1 MAVAVFHVLKITLLN
16 VFDYVPY
23 NALAG
28 GGITLVVGRVA
39 LLGAGAVVEDDAG
52 PC

>member
-1 MAVAVFHVLKITLLN
+1 MAVAVFHVLKIALLN
-16 VFDYVPY
+16 VLDYVPY

-28 GGITLVVGRVA
+28 GGVTLVVGRVA
-39 LLGAGAVVEDDAG
+39 LLGAGAVIEDDAG